1 MLPKMNR
8 RVITLTVLCLL
19 LVSLSGCHLIG
30 STQKSWSVHP
40 EVRNT
45 TATEDEYVFEMGFDF
60 GGHDDPPVRLED
72 VKLVFVGS
80 EGSRLNETFMGTIE
94 FRHREYE
101 SFNVSLPRRPEYVQ
115 LKYTSL
121 NYSDNADK
129 AIRGLRYSEVSRS
142 NYTTYDDYDA
152 KYERTDS

>member
-1 MLPKMNR
+1 MLPETPRQVTM
-8 RVITLTVLCLL
+8 LTVLYLL

-30 STQKSWSVHP
+30 GTQGAWSVSP

-45 TATEDEYVFEMGFDF
+45 TATENRYVFEMGFHF
-60 GGHDDPPVRLED
+60 SGEDDPPVHLEG

-80 EGSRLNETFMGTIE
+80 EGSRLNETFVGTME

-101 SFNVSLPRRPEYVQ
+101 SFNVTLPRRPRYIQ

-121 NYSDNADK
+121 NYSGNAVT
-129 AIRGLRYSEVSRS
+129 AIRGLRTSDVGG
-142 NYTTYDDYDA
+142 YTTYDDYDA
-152 KYERTDS
+152 KYKSTDS